1 MLFITGSHLQASVK
15 AGSHVRHQAQVRI
28 RARVRARARAPARAQ
43 APAPGQVQA
52 QEIVRVNRDDTI
64 VREIDIVFSG
74 QTKKLSCQLSWN
86 LS

>member
-43 APAPGQVQA
+43 APGQVQA

-74 QTKKLSCQLSWN
+74 QTKKLSCQPSWN

>member
-1 MLFITGSHLQASVK
+1 MLFITGSHLQAYVK
-15 AGSHVRHQAQVRI
+15 AGSHVRRQAQVRI
-28 RARVRARARAPARAQ
+28 RARVRARAPARAQ
-43 APAPGQVQA
+43 APAPGQIQA

-74 QTKKLSCQLSWN
+74 QTKKLSCQPSWN